1 MIKVNTEII
10 LTNGEKKISLYLAC
24 QATVFRLR
32 DSEIRFEQPHVLE
45 QKRSISVC
53 SLFSDPRNMWGKK
66 GSGKVTS

>member
-32 DSEIRFEQPHVLE
+32 DSEIRFRTEKKHFSVLT
-45 QKRSISVC
+45 I
-53 SLFSDPRNMWGKK
+53 F
-66 GSGKVTS
+66 